1 MISPHTHPHPD
12 HTVVGPPDGQRPV
25 FVRYDKEEA
34 EDVEI
39 SLASDSD
46 DSVVIVPPGM
56 LDISNQQEESLPT
69 PGATTAPLP
78 GADTVSMGPTTST
91 PATIDGLSLS
101 NDLATSSPHL
111 TSNSTPVNS
120 FPPSNVS
127 VVSLV
132 PPMNPNTPSGPGA
145 LGEPLPGRP
154 QLQQML
160 MQPSSAGPMGL
171 PLQMHQ
177 LQNQLSQP
185 SRQLQHPPAPPP
197 ANNEDSAVININST
211 DEEDEEEDMEDEEEL
226 DEDDEEGLDE
236 EEEEGSEYAGEEF
249 YDGEE
254 YDEYDE
260 EELEE
265 EEEEEEEEEDEE
277 GDIPPLEGSEDKG
290 EESGTEEVKAVQEA
304 GDEGAVEEPFSV
316 EGETEGGIEEVQ
328 SRHAFPEDKLKV
340 QEVESIG
347 VLEEARESEGESSDP
362 TMPQILCV
370 TGGAL
375 EEEEEETTEGG
386 ETSQEKAAGWEQ
398 EESKVELDNL
408 SGKQTANQNQQEEP
422 VCETS
427 QEAGGSDS
435 RASTH
440 QEEEPAVALAGHSAG
455 PGDTAAGPATSEQEE
470 KLSEGKEQVEV
481 EHSVEAA
488 QKEGEEGKGV
498 KRKREEEPEQST
510 EKKKCE
516 DDAMASMLADFV
528 PCPPDDEE
536 VASGSNQS
544 NPI

>member
-1 MISPHTHPHPD
+1 MPTLLVGPNAGPTFPSRHSLGMGHSSLLGSLENHLSLVPGLTGQAPNPGDLMISPHTHPHPD

-56 LDISNQQEESLPT
+56 LDMNNQQEESLST

-78 GADTVSMGPTTST
+78 GADSVSMAPTNSAPTT
-91 PATIDGLSLS
+91 IEGLSLS

-111 TSNSTPVNS
+111 SSNSTPVNS

-132 PPMNPNTPSGPGA
+132 PPMAPSTLSGPGA

-177 LQNQLSQP
+177 LQNQLGQP

-236 EEEEGSEYAGEEF
+236 EEEEGSEYAAEEF
-249 YDGEE
+249 YDGED

-260 EELEE
+260 EEAEELEE
-265 EEEEEEEEEDEE
+265 EEEEEDED

-304 GDEGAVEEPFSV
+304 GDEGAMEEPFSV

-328 SRHAFPEDKLKV
+328 SRPAFPEDRLKV
-340 QEVESIG
+340 QQVESIG
-347 VLEEARESEGESSDP
+347 VLEEARESEGETSDP

-375 EEEEEETTEGG
+375 EEEETTEGG
-386 ETSQEKAAGWEQ
+386 ETSQEEAVGWEQ
-398 EESKVELDNL
+398 GDGKVELDD
-408 SGKQTANQNQQEEP
+408 SSDEQTANQNQQVDP
-422 VCETS
+422 
-427 QEAGGSDS
+427 
-435 RASTH
+435 
-440 QEEEPAVALAGHSAG
+440 
-455 PGDTAAGPATSEQEE
+455 
-470 KLSEGKEQVEV
+470 
-481 EHSVEAA
+481 
-488 QKEGEEGKGV
+488 
-498 KRKREEEPEQST
+498 
-510 EKKKCE
+510 
-516 DDAMASMLADFV
+516 F
-528 PCPPDDEE
+528 
-536 VASGSNQS
+536 
-544 NPI
+544 